1 MGMDFEQGV
10 RVTGDMI
17 ESFFSIM
24 MARYPSGT
32 GGFDDFPIEGPVGR
46 EEEIYQLVS
55 QRLQES
61 YPWVELTL
69 TAERKIRCSGMTP

>member
-1 MGMDFEQGV
+1 MSMEFEQGV

-17 ESFFSIM
+17 ESFLGM
-24 MARYPSGT
+24 LARYPSGT
-32 GGFDDFPIEGPVGR
+32 GGFDDFPIEGPAGR
-46 EEEIYQLVS
+46 EEDVYQLVS

-61 YPWVELTL
+61 YPWAELTI